1 MTVALTYADAY
12 FAFTYT
18 FFAIAPIVLIGALI
32 YDKRHPRP
40 PRGEEQPQPKKT
52 SASA

>member
-12 FAFTYT
+12 FAFAWT
-18 FFAIAPIVLIGALI
+18 FFAIAPIVLVAGLI
-32 YDKRHPRP
+32 YDKRHPLP